1 MDNETDRALV
11 EAIIV
16 MAHKLDIK
24 TIAEGVET
32 KEQRDLLVHFGCD
45 YVQGFLYSAPV
56 TEEAFEALLTGQKNH
71 IRI

>member
-1 MDNETDRALV
+1 MV

-32 KEQRDLLVHFGCD
+32 QEQQDLLTHFGCD
-45 YVQGFLYSAPV
+45 YVQGFLYSKPV
-56 TEEAFEALLTGQKNH
+56 KEKVFEKLLVERSNLIKLKNQSLV
-71 IRI
+71 